1 MQSPPMQSPSAAD
14 AVGEGFG
21 LASGTSAQ
29 PRPQMRVHTASAAA
43 MAHTPQQQQQH
54 KEEDHQKRARHGET
68 EQSPRTAPASAHS
81 LRSTSS
87 AALDSEIRDILG
99 EDGEAPIAARASVD
113 ESFLDEIEKELEGE

>member
-1 MQSPPMQSPSAAD
+1 MQSPSAAD

-43 MAHTPQQQQQH
+43 MAHTPQQQQQQQQ

-99 EDGEAPIAARASVD
+99 EDGEAPIAPRASVD